1 MRFGMGILL
10 TKEEEEILAPITKP
24 CFAALGLANDFYSF
38 DIEWKEFQEKLL
50 HEKSPTM
57 TSAVW
62 LYMTWEGLS
71 VTEAKHKTRLLVRR
85 YEQSFQDQITP
96 FIQGDERCSPKL
108 SRYLNALTFQIPGNV
123 AWSLRCPRYHPEL
136 GSEATELLKGS
147 TDASKP
153 AECTRSS
160 STMRDPVSPVSN
172 DYVSEFS
179 MSPRSSVGTAKS
191 SQTSV
196 SPRASISGAGNDFDC
211 KHRVKLGAEVRAQSL
226 QPLSDAVVD
235 ICYYP
240 AFNCSL

>member
-1 MRFGMGILL
+1 MRFAMGILL

-24 CFAALGLANDFYSF
+24 CSAALGLANDLYSF
-38 DIEWKEFQEKLL
+38 DVEWKEFQEKLL

-62 LYMTWEGLS
+62 LYMTWERLS
-71 VTEAKHKTRLLVRR
+71 VTEAKHKTRLLVRE
-85 YEQSFQDQITP
+85 YEQSFQDRMTR
-96 FIQGDERCSPKL
+96 FIQEDERCSPKL
-108 SRYLNALTFQIPGNV
+108 ARYLKALAFQIPGNV

-136 GSEATELLKGS
+136 CSKAAALLEGS

-153 AECTRSS
+153 AECSRSP
-160 STMRDPVSPVSN
+160 STVTDPVSPVSH

-196 SPRASISGAGNDFDC
+196 SPRTSISGMGNDFDC
-211 KHRVKLGAEVRAQSL
+211 KHRVKLGAEVRSQYLPTSL
-226 QPLSDAVVD
+226 GW
-235 ICYYP
+235 C
-240 AFNCSL
+240 C